1 MQTPVPPIRETFWI
15 EEAET
20 SVMLLREGIS
30 IAFYLRV
37 PHEDISSH
45 VWRAVERYRRAIEP
59 RRLGEYLDCYT
70 SQWFSLDAKG
80 EEELRN
86 RALSSSISVVAA
98 NETGDSATGVGFDY
112 LGRGS
117 SLVNFHRDHPESV
130 CALEFMLPIEFL
142 TERGPEWI
150 RQLAI
155 DLGSELP
162 WNSGHA
168 GLALEVH
175 FWARTIT
182 PRLREAI
189 RNHPGFDLSQ
199 LRALSLDLGTK
210 VRAPAWLN
218 FLGPPVLNELG
229 GAEALRA
236 RLHSPSTQVQS
247 LSQDRA
253 LVSLGPTP
261 EAGDTDAGDT
271 LPAYR
276 ELARLLEPWLY
287 AHRGFWGHF
296 SEEETRQWER
306 RFL

>member
-1 MQTPVPPIRETFWI
+1 MRTPVPSIRETFWI

-20 SVMLLREGIS
+20 SVMLLREGIGIS
-30 IAFYLRV
+30 FYLRA
-37 PHEDISSH
+37 PHEAVAPLIL
-45 VWRAVERYRRAIEP
+45 RAVERYRRAIEP
-59 RRLGEYLDCYT
+59 RRLAEYLDCYT
-70 SQWFSLDAKG
+70 GQWLALDSKG
-80 EEELRN
+80 EEDLRE
-86 RALSSSISVVAA
+86 RILSSAISIEA
-98 NETGDSATGVGFDY
+98 NETADSATGVGFSY
-112 LGRGS
+112 VGRGS
-117 SLVNFHRDHPESV
+117 DLVDFHRDHPESV
-130 CALEFMLPIEFL
+130 CTLEFMLPIEFL
-142 TERGPEWI
+142 AERGSEWI

-162 WNSGHA
+162 WNFGHA

-175 FWARTIT
+175 FWARTLT

-189 RNHPGFDLSQ
+189 RKHPGFDLSQ
-199 LRALSLDLGTK
+199 LRELSLDLGTK

-229 GAEALRA
+229 GADALRA

-253 LVSLGPTP
+253 LVSLGPAP

-271 LPAYR
+271 LLAYR
-276 ELARLLEPWLY
+276 ELARVLEPWLY
-287 AHRGFWGHF
+287 AHQGFWGHLTQD
-296 SEEETRQWER
+296 EVRQWER

>member
-1 MQTPVPPIRETFWI
+1 MSMPAPVIRETFWI

-20 SVMLLREGIS
+20 TVMLLREGIN

-37 PHEDISSH
+37 PHDDI
-45 VWRAVERYRRAIEP
+45 VAPVLRAVERYRRAIEP

-70 SQWFSLDAKG
+70 GHWSPLDAEG
-80 EEELRN
+80 EQELRK
-86 RALSSSISVVAA
+86 RMLSSSAFVNAVELA
-98 NETGDSATGVGFDY
+98 ESATGVGFYY
-112 LGRGS
+112 LGRGRNS
-117 SLVNFHRDHPESV
+117 INFHRDHPESV
-130 CALEFMLPIEFL
+130 CALEFMLPSEFL
-142 TERGPEWI
+142 NERGPEWI
-150 RQLAI
+150 RQLAV

-162 WNSGHA
+162 WNAGHV
-168 GLALEVH
+168 GLALEVRA
-175 FWARTIT
+175 WARPVV

-189 RNHPGFDLSQ
+189 RKYPGFDLNR
-199 LRALSLDLGTK
+199 LDEVSLDLGTK

-229 GAEALRA
+229 GADALRA

-247 LSQDRA
+247 LSRDRA
-253 LVSLGPTP
+253 LVSLGPAP

-276 ELARLLEPWLY
+276 ELARVLEPWLY
-287 AHRGFWGHF
+287 AHQGFWGHLTQ
-296 SEEETRQWER
+296 EETRQWER